1 MAKFYGKIG
10 FTETKETEPGIW
22 TDDIVE
28 KSYYGEFTRN
38 TKRYQKSESVND
50 DINISNVLSII
61 ADPYA
66 NSNFQKIH
74 YVVYMGTKWKVESA
88 EVQFPRITLY
98 LGGLYNE

>member
-74 YVVYMGTKWKVESA
+74 Y
-88 EVQFPRITLY
+88 
-98 LGGLYNE
+98 